1 MYLGIDFGTSG
12 CRASV
17 IDANADCIAE
27 AAVALPAPVRDGQ
40 RVSQSPQIWLTG
52 LQQLLD
58 QLSRHS
64 QLAAIERIA
73 VDGTSGSVLLSR
85 PGGDPLG
92 DALMY
97 NDASSEQALTTLKS
111 ICPEPDHLCLNLG
124 SGLVK
129 ALQLTHQLASNA
141 CQVLSQ
147 ADFITAYLSGRRGHS
162 DYHNALKL
170 GYDPQAERWP
180 DWVEAQFASD
190 SLPEVHEPGSVIGR
204 ISPSIARQTGLSA
217 DCQICV
223 GSTDANAAFIAAG
236 ARQPGD
242 AVTSLGSTLV
252 LKLLSIRPV
261 NDLQSGVY
269 SHRLGDYWLA
279 GGASNA
285 GAAILRDYFSD
296 EQIAALSRHIETHQP
311 SPLRY
316 YPLRSA
322 GERFPQY
329 DPRKQPVVTPRP
341 ASDVDF
347 LHALLEGLARIEQKG
362 YEKLRQLGAATLNS
376 VKTAGGGANNKQWAA
391 IRERL
396 LGVPVSPAPN
406 TQASYG
412 AALLALHGLADFKTK
427 KKPPL
432 TRRPQHT

>member
-27 AAVALPAPVRDGQ
+27 AAIALPAPVRDGQ

-52 LQQLLD
+52 LQQLLE
-58 QLSRHS
+58 QLAQHS
-64 QLAAIERIA
+64 ELAAIERIA
-73 VDGTSGSVLLSR
+73 VDGTSGSVLLSNAD
-85 PGGDPLG
+85 GEPLG

-97 NDASSEQALTTLKS
+97 NDASSEQALAALKS
-111 ICPEPDHLCLNLG
+111 TGPEPEHLCLNLG

-129 ALQLTHQLASNA
+129 ALQLAQQPSSTSYR
-141 CQVLSQ
+141 VLNQ
-147 ADFITAYLSGRRGHS
+147 ADFITGHLSGLCGHS

-170 GYDPQAERWP
+170 GYDPLAERWP
-180 DWVEAQFASD
+180 DWVEGQFATN

-204 ISPSIARQTGLSA
+204 ISPRIARQTGLSV
-217 DCQICV
+217 DCDICV

-236 ARQPGD
+236 ARQPGE

-252 LKLLSIRPV
+252 LKLLSTSPV
-261 NDLQSGVY
+261 NDLQSGIY
-269 SHRLGDYWLA
+269 SHRLGDYWLS

-296 EQIAALSRHIETHQP
+296 EQIAALSRHIEPRQP
-311 SPLRY
+311 SPLCY

-329 DPRKQPVVTPRP
+329 DPNKQPVVAPRP

-347 LHALLEGLARIEQKG
+347 LHALLEGLARIERDG
-362 YEKLRQLGAATLNS
+362 YEKLMQLGAATLNS
-376 VKTAGGGANNKQWAA
+376 VKTAGGGAKNRQWTA

-396 LGVPVSPAPN
+396 LGVHVSAASN

-412 AALLALHGLADFKTK
+412 AALLALRGLADFKASG
-427 KKPPL
+427 
-432 TRRPQHT
+432 RS